1 MLYIKLN
8 TIRIR
13 KISRFRSTV
22 QETPTVNLSKAQTQV
37 PIKTIIWISVI
48 GFLLISAATVAFS
61 PRLQAFYP
69 LPEDQ
74 GSAWY
79 YWQVAD
85 FSVAGRVAV
94 WAGYALHQ
102 LAVWWIFFTA
112 RFSKFRAERQ
122 RVAAGGVPADEG
134 PFVNP
139 GSEVGNGYTVAMLV
153 VNLLFVAL
161 HLLQTQ
167 LWYGGL
173 AQDVPIWTSQGSVIV
188 MLVLVLVLEMPR
200 RGLFFGKWMRVPADL
215 HNLLRR
221 WHGLF
226 ISWALVYTFWFHP
239 MEGNWGLMSGFI
251 YMWLLFIQLI
261 IFGSKPHKNR
271 SWVVVL
277 EAFVVIH
284 GTLISVYKELAAT
297 PLFFFGFYAMF
308 LITYMHTWKMALWGK
323 LLALA
328 GYVGSLIYIYQFV
341 RGWEHVIEIIFI
353 PVALYG
359 GAVGLWLLGWIYDAV
374 VKKRT
379 SATAESS

>member
-69 LPEDQ
+69 FRRTRGLPGITGRSQ
-74 GSAWY
+74 ISP
-79 YWQVAD
+79 
-85 FSVAGRVAV
+85 SRAGLQSGPAMLSISLRS
-94 WAGYALHQ
+94 GGF
-102 LAVWWIFFTA
+102 FFTA